1 MAGNS
6 AFDSMEVLSGKH
18 ILNRVVLL
26 LNYEKY
32 GTWVMVM
39 TDLVSGNFEVSC
51 TMILKTEIF
60 RLWQ

>member
-26 LNYEKY
+26 KKKKKY

-39 TDLVSGNFEVSC
+39 TDVAL
-51 TMILKTEIF
+51 
-60 RLWQ
+60 